1 MEFAFLKCYFIEK
14 IVSLNFFII
23 ILNIFNIV
31 ETFNLLLEEK
41 KDFYI
46 KLNGSNPPELEEI
59 RLNQII
65 KRYHLEGI
73 YYSLDNHNIFKRH
86 DRYYYKKT
94 LMASFAF
101 LCAYN
106 ISEIILNIV
115 ILFVYDKSS
124 ANYEY
129 YQRILPL
136 MLNMIHII
144 VIQFLASITVVKLK
158 IKTYIYY

>member
-1 MEFAFLKCYFIEK
+1 VHKCGNALGEI
-14 IVSLNFFII
+14 
-23 ILNIFNIV
+23 
-31 ETFNLLLEEK
+31 EEK
-41 KDFYI
+41 KI
-46 KLNGSNPPELEEI
+46 EEMNELI
-59 RLNQII
+59 PKRL
-65 KRYHLEGI
+65 

-115 ILFVYDKSS
+115 ILLVYDKSS